1 MNRTMQHSFKTNRF
15 SSFVA
20 GLFLWAAAF
29 ILVFFVILDVP
40 SYNAPYLSIDENLSD
55 STPSSQEIVKLVD
68 ETAGNSSSIASTAQ
82 SLESSEAEGTSV
94 PTGSILDASASVAK
108 KKVSTIVPNSEIP
121 VATVDLSP
129 GWYIQVAAF
138 ESAVKAGVERLKFSK
153 SQLPT
158 RIEDGADGISRVLV
172 GPYLSEAEAAEA
184 QRKISK
190 ELKFKDGIIQSVNI
204 SELASS
210 AVANQNT
217 VSPSTQS
224 AEIQKVPKP
233 SSASSASTNAGT
245 TKSAKSKSED
255 SKLENGWYVQVGA
268 FKSRINARIERM
280 KFDKLNFPTN
290 IESGLDKF
298 NRVLVGPYLSKSE
311 ADQTKTRISADL
323 KVKDAVVRNIQS

>member
-1 MNRTMQHSFKTNRF
+1 MNRTVQHSFKTNRF

-20 GLFLWAAAF
+20 GLFLWATAF

-40 SYNAPYLSIDENLSD
+40 SYNARYLSIDENFSD
-55 STPSSQEIVKLVD
+55 SAVSSQEPVKLVD
-68 ETAGNSSSIASTAQ
+68 ETAENSSSIASTAQ
-82 SLESSEAEGTSV
+82 SVEE
-94 PTGSILDASASVAK
+94 
-108 KKVSTIVPNSEIP
+108 KKVSTIVSNSETP
-121 VATVDLSP
+121 VATAELSP

-138 ESAVKAGVERLKFSK
+138 ESAVKAGVERLKFAK

-158 RIEDGADGISRVLV
+158 RIEDGADGLSRVLV

-184 QRKISK
+184 RRKISK

-204 SELASS
+204 SELPSS
-210 AVANQNT
+210 AVASKST

-233 SSASSASTNAGT
+233 SSASSASTNTGT
-245 TKSAKSKSED
+245 TKPAKSKSEN

-268 FKSRINARIERM
+268 FKSSVNARIERM
-280 KFDKLNFPTN
+280 KFAKLNFPTN
-290 IESGLDKF
+290 IESGVDKF

-311 ADQTKTRISADL
+311 ADQAQTRISADL

>member
-1 MNRTMQHSFKTNRF
+1 MNRTAQHSFKTNRF
-15 SSFVA
+15 SSFIA

-40 SYNAPYLSIDENLSD
+40 SYNARYLSIDENFSD
-55 STPSSQEIVKLVD
+55 SAVSSQEPVKLVD
-68 ETAGNSSSIASTAQ
+68 ETAENSSSIASTAQ
-82 SLESSEAEGTSV
+82 SVEE
-94 PTGSILDASASVAK
+94 
-108 KKVSTIVPNSEIP
+108 KKVSTIVSNSETP
-121 VATVDLSP
+121 VATAELSP

-138 ESAVKAGVERLKFSK
+138 ESAVKAGVERLKFAK

-158 RIEDGADGISRVLV
+158 RIEDGADGLSRVLV

-184 QRKISK
+184 RRKISK

-204 SELASS
+204 SELPSS
-210 AVANQNT
+210 AVASKST

-233 SSASSASTNAGT
+233 SSASSASTNTGT
-245 TKSAKSKSED
+245 TKSAKSKSEN

-268 FKSRINARIERM
+268 FKSSVNARIERM

-290 IESGLDKF
+290 IESGIDKF

-311 ADQTKTRISADL
+311 ADQTQTRISADL